1 MCAFSHFR
9 PFISLFPVVFRFYSS
24 VKLVVNISVNDLLA
38 AARSCRSFFFLYRNR
53 WMVMGA
59 LDNGTHPIT
68 KGGLGKEFPC
78 HSYRRVSWIWGA
90 CGSAAIFPLSNQ
102 TTDNNL
108 HILDLYTEKR
118 EQNDEPKRKKNV
130 NAFSMV
136 SWKLWR
142 SIKIEWL
149 DPFID
154 VLTCNFFHPAFIGT
168 ATAQNRDSRWH
179 V

>member
-1 MCAFSHFR
+1 
-9 PFISLFPVVFRFYSS
+9 
-24 VKLVVNISVNDLLA
+24 
-38 AARSCRSFFFLYRNR
+38 
-53 WMVMGA
+53 MVMGA

-68 KGGLGKEFPC
+68 KDGLGKEFPC
-78 HSYRRVSWIWGA
+78 HSYRRVGWIWGA
-90 CGSAAIFPLSNQ
+90 FGSAAIFSLSNQ

-154 VLTCNFFHPAFIGT
+154 VLTCNFFYPAFIGT
-168 ATAQNRDSRWH
+168 ATRLKIETRDDTSSR
-179 V
+179 VSSCKRERRGQGECDDKIRRQVESDLEENVLSARKGKNFANK